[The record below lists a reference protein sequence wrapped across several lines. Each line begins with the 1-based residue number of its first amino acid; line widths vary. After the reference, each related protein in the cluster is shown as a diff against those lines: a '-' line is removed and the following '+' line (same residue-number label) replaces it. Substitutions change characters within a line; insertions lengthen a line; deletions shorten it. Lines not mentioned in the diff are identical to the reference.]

1 MQKKELGS
9 CGEDVACNYLEKIG
23 YKIIERN
30 FLSRQGEIDIIAKDG
45 TEYVFVEVKTR
56 SSNFYGK
63 PAEAVNEVKKKHI
76 YKTTK
81 YYLYIHNLENAF
93 VRFDV
98 IEVCF
103 KCGKYRLRHLK
114 KVDIV

>member
-1 MQKKELGS
+1 MGRDCQ
-9 CGEDVACNYLEKIG
+9 EKIG

-103 KCGKYRLRHLK
+103 KCGKYKLRHLK
-114 KVDIV
+114 KVDII

>member
-9 CGEDVACNYLEKIG
+9 YGENVACNYLEKIG

-30 FLSRQGEIDIIAKDG
+30 FSSRQGEIDIIAKDG
-45 TEYVFVEVKTR
+45 AEYVFVEVKTR
-56 SSNFYGK
+56 SSDFYGK

-98 IEVCF
+98 IEVHF
-103 KCGKYRLRHLK
+103 KCGKYKLRHLK